1 MQGIG
6 IFQNTKCDQK
16 VQLLLPPPQDEIQ
29 AEESPFWHSG
39 RDPVCV
45 HRRYAKKQDFQRAF
59 PAWQEWWEQ
68 CITAQGHYFEGDGGD
83 ILKSGTYCF
92 IFTDAVACRTHM
104 YKITMWSASYIQI
117 YQLGVPEP
125 EQSQELPARS
135 HCKVG
140 IIFLCNVREEKARN
154 FMCEF
159 DSVHTSLSEMPMYMY
174 SVSM

>member
-1 MQGIG
+1 MWSKSSATSSSSPGWNSSWRVTILTQWKRSSVRPSQIRQETGLPESVSSVAG
-6 IFQNTKCDQK
+6 VMGAVYHCTRS
-16 VQLLLPPPQDEIQ
+16 LL
-29 AEESPFWHSG
+29 
-39 RDPVCV
+39 
-45 HRRYAKKQDFQRAF
+45 RRG
-59 PAWQEWWEQ
+59 WWW
-68 CITAQGHYFEGDGGD
+68 YF
-83 ILKSGTYCF
+83 KSGTYCF